1 MTQRDPVKSDV
12 ILRNNDWK
20 SLLGQP
26 ESGKLKRLI
35 CKIICEVFVVCYCY
49 QNSPSPTGPH
59 PGRQPGE
66 NIWLRTVLTHLITLA
81 AATIGLPPSD
91 FYQAHEGH
99 QLSRS
104 QTGTWDSLLSR
115 VSLPTSSLSS
125 ETVSLLVLYFVFT
138 TDLLPVIK
146 RNYWDNISNYNQ
158 INIQLLS
165 WTEFRDLSQWDCSF
179 YEDCT

>member
-26 ESGKLKRLI
+26 ESGKLMRLI

-66 NIWLRTVLTHLITLA
+66 NI
-81 AATIGLPPSD
+81 
-91 FYQAHEGH
+91 
-99 QLSRS
+99 
-104 QTGTWDSLLSR
+104 
-115 VSLPTSSLSS
+115 
-125 ETVSLLVLYFVFT
+125 
-138 TDLLPVIK
+138 
-146 RNYWDNISNYNQ
+146 
-158 INIQLLS
+158 
-165 WTEFRDLSQWDCSF
+165 
-179 YEDCT
+179 